1 MSLVPKEKHENGYR
15 REKVSLVPKG
25 KFENGYRREKR
36 VFSTQR
42 KA

>member
-1 MSLVPKEKHENGYR
+1 MKMGIGEKKE
-15 REKVSLVPKG
+15 SLVPKG